1 MSRLQLERLRPI
13 LAEDKAKFAGDL
25 NQIRRAFEEM
35 LTKFPPAPGVT
46 FERETA
52 GGVSAS
58 WCIPPETIQ
67 GRVLLYLHGGGY
79 VVGSARAYQP
89 MVSELASRLK
99 TRALIPEYRLAPE
112 NPFPAAVEDAIAV
125 YRWLLD
131 QGIAPQSIAL
141 AGDSCGGGLTVACL
155 ASVRDAGLPLP
166 AGAAVISPWV
176 DLEVAGESGVS
187 KAHDDPILEVAGLQ
201 GMAGA
206 YLGAASPRTPSASPI
221 YADLTGLPPL
231 LIQVGSA
238 EILLDD
244 ATRLAA
250 RAGADGVKVRLD
262 IWPEMFHVWHF
273 YASVLDEGREA
284 LDDAAAFLESLL
296 SRQKENLVE
305 SAGA

>member
-1 MSRLQLERLRPI
+1 MSTLQLERLRPV
-13 LAEDKAKFAGDL
+13 LAADKAKFAGDL
-25 NQIRRAFEEM
+25 DQIRRAFEEI

-52 GGVSAS
+52 GGVPES
-58 WCIPPETIQ
+58 WCIPPAAVQ

-99 TRALIPEYRLAPE
+99 ARTLIPDYRLAPE
-112 NPFPAAVEDAIAV
+112 NPFPAALEDAITV

-131 QGIAPQSIAL
+131 QSIAPQSIAL
-141 AGDSCGGGLTVACL
+141 AGDSAGGGLAVSCMA
-155 ASVRDAGLPLP
+155 AARDAGLPLP

-176 DLEVAGESGVS
+176 DLEATGESGVS
-187 KAHDDPILEVAGLQ
+187 KAQADPILEVAGLK

-206 YLGAASPRTPSASPI
+206 YLGGASPRTPSASPI
-221 YADLTGLPPL
+221 YADLIGLPPL

-262 IWPEMFHVWHF
+262 IWPEMFHVWHL
-273 YASVLDEGREA
+273 YAPVLDEGREA
-284 LDDAAAFLESLL
+284 LDEAAAFLESFF
-296 SRQKENLVE
+296 SRQNE
-305 SAGA
+305 SVASGARA